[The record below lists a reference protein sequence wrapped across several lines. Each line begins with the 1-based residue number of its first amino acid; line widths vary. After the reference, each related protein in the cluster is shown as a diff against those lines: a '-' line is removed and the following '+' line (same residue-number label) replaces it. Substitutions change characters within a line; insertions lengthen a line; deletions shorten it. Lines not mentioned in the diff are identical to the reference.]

1 MAQGKR
7 KRPTAPSAPE
17 GPGFDIADL
26 PSDVLTQLE
35 FHRHALAL
43 LPDPSDK
50 RPGVVFFVEGDE
62 YTPAQRFCTCGLS
75 ATKTCAHQL
84 KLAQIFKQIKRN
96 SLASESYERFRSS
109 IWHRLAAILADGSRV
124 TAQNLQTKM
133 VGRRGDPNGGE
144 ERAQQGGAIRL
155 CTAQGEEAATYL
167 ANGPGRIRFVER
179 FGGLPQ
185 PSPRLQ
191 RAEVLNRLAL
201 LTLTDNE
208 RVMMDRG
215 YKTQRQ
221 AFEESLWYRMAY
233 HGYREFGNQGGTFQP
248 AIETSTGVFY
258 VTFASDSGELS
269 LRLAVRRENVRRLL
283 SALKEMLPNQHHMEI
298 HPIPLKSIFKVDRN
312 TELDLEVRPLIQLIQ
327 QDGEARFFEREALD
341 RFTYG
346 DLVFVPELGVLA
358 EIEPPEKSPR
368 KFVSPVRMVLKK
380 SQIPSFLEDF
390 QVEIQDGSMI
400 GDGVKG
406 LKVFD
411 RFDRIEFKVEAI
423 ERDWCWISVSY
434 GLGNMAVSLAEILN
448 AKREKQAFIGT
459 SHGWVDVR
467 SPALEVLEP
476 LVDRGGLSA
485 GPANPGLLKL
495 SRMDLFRITA
505 TDPDT
510 VVVKGEKKKT
520 DLLKKFLD
528 LSPERP
534 LRPLKGMTSNL
545 RKYQR
550 LGLEWIRFLD
560 ENKFGGLLCDE
571 MGLGKTHQIMA
582 LFLSLYE
589 EEGHV
594 NPFLVVCPTT
604 VLSHWT
610 KKIHDHIPAMQAAV
624 YHGGERDLA
633 EATKEGHILLTSYGI
648 LRRDIEALK
657 QLDFR
662 MAVFD
667 EVQQLKNPD
676 TLAYQSAQEIRAR
689 VKIGLSGTPIENS
702 LSDLKALF
710 DLTLPGYLGNN
721 QDFTARY
728 LVPIQENPASPAQ
741 KGLSRLIHP
750 FVLRRLKKSVLQEL
764 PPKIEDVRTC
774 RLSEDQVKIYRDAI
788 DAKGRP
794 LVVGLRNHGKP
805 IPYIHIF
812 ALLTLLKQICDHP
825 ALAIGNTEEAER
837 FGSGKWELFKEL
849 LTECLESGQKV
860 VIYSQF
866 LGMIEIIARYLKGQ
880 AIDFVTLTGA
890 SRNRGEIIARFNEDP
905 QCRVFVGSLKAGGL
919 GIDLVA
925 ASVVIHY
932 DRWWNAAREDQA
944 TDRVHRIG
952 QRRGVQVFKLV
963 TEGTLEE
970 KIAAIIERKRDL
982 MDRVVKEDDPSLVK
996 TFSRDELLELLSEP
1010 DSPGG
1015 PQGRGI
1021 SQPLL

>member
-1 MAQGKR
+1 MAQGKK
-7 KRPTAPSAPE
+7 KRPVAPSVPKD
-17 GPGFDIADL
+17 PGCEITDL
-26 PSDVLTQLE
+26 PRDVLNQLE

-50 RPGVVFFVEGDE
+50 RPGVVFFVEGDQH
-62 YTPAQRFCTCGLS
+62 TPVQRFCTCGLS
-75 ATKTCAHQL
+75 ATRTCAHQL
-84 KLAQIFKQIKRN
+84 KLAQIFKQIKRT
-96 SLASESYERFRSS
+96 SLATESYERFRSS

-124 TAQNLQTKM
+124 TAQNVQTKM
-133 VGRRGDPNGGE
+133 VGRKDDPNTGMARSYE
-144 ERAQQGGAIRL
+144 GGAIRL
-155 CTAQGEEAATYL
+155 CTAQGQEAATYL

-179 FGGLPQ
+179 FGRLPQ
-185 PSPRLQ
+185 PSTHLQ

-201 LTLTDNE
+201 LTLTENE
-208 RVMMDRG
+208 RLMMDRG

-233 HGYREFGNQGGTFQP
+233 HGYREFGDLGGTFQP
-248 AIETSTGVFY
+248 AIETSTGAFY
-258 VTFASDSGELS
+258 VTFTSDSGALV
-269 LRLAVRRENVRRLL
+269 LRMAVRRENVRRLL
-283 SALKEMLPNQHHMEI
+283 TALKEMLPNQHHMEI

-312 TELDLEVRPLIQLIQ
+312 TELDLELRPLIQLIQ
-327 QDGEARFFEREALD
+327 QDGEARFFEREALE

-346 DLVFVPELGVLA
+346 DLVYVPELGVLA
-358 EIEPPEKSPR
+358 ELEPSGKSPR
-368 KFVSPVRMVLKK
+368 KFVPPVRMVLKK
-380 SQIPSFLEDF
+380 SQIPSFLEEF
-390 QVEIQDGSMI
+390 QDELQDGSMV
-400 GDGVKG
+400 GEGVKG
-406 LKVFD
+406 LKVFNH
-411 RFDRIEFKVEAI
+411 FDRLDFKVEAI
-423 ERDWCWISVSY
+423 ERDWCWLSVSY
-434 GLGNMAVSLAEILN
+434 GLGDTAVSLAEILN
-448 AKREKQAFIGT
+448 AKKEKQAFIGT
-459 SHGWVDVR
+459 PEGWVDVR
-467 SPALEVLEP
+467 SSALEVLDP
-476 LVDRGGLSA
+476 LVDRD
-485 GPANPGLLKL
+485 GLLTSPSSPHVLRL

-510 VVVKGEKKKT
+510 VVVKGEKKKAG
-520 DLLKKFLD
+520 LLKKILD
-528 LSPERP
+528 LSPER
-534 LRPLKGMTSNL
+534 LSRDLKGMTSHL
-545 RKYQR
+545 RTYQR

-560 ENKFGGLLCDE
+560 ENGFGGLLCDE

-582 LFLSLYE
+582 YFLSLYE
-589 EEGHV
+589 EEGRGK
-594 NPFLVVCPTT
+594 PFLVVCPTT

-610 KKIHDHIPAMQAAV
+610 KKIRDHIPGLKAAV

-633 EATKEGHILLTSYGI
+633 EAIKEGHIILTSYGI
-648 LRRDIEALK
+648 LRRDLEALK

-662 MAVFD
+662 VAVFD
-667 EVQQLKNPD
+667 EVQHIKNPD
-676 TLAYQSAQEIRAR
+676 TLSYRAAQEIRAR
-689 VKIGLSGTPIENS
+689 VKLGVSGTPIENS

-710 DLTLPGYLGNN
+710 DLTLPGYLGDN
-721 QDFTARY
+721 QAFAARY
-728 LVPIQENPASPAQ
+728 LVPIQENPAAPAQ
-741 KGLSRLIHP
+741 KSLSRLIHP

-825 ALAIGNTEEAER
+825 ALANGNPEGVDHYE
-837 FGSGKWELFKEL
+837 SGKWELFKEL
-849 LTECLESGQKV
+849 LAECLDSGQKV

-866 LGMIEIIARYLKGQ
+866 LGMIEIMGRYLKGQ
-880 AIDFVTLTGA
+880 YVDFVTLTGA

-905 QCRVFVGSLKAGGL
+905 RCRVFVGSLKAGGL

-952 QRRGVQVFKLV
+952 QRRGVQVFKLM

-996 TFSRDELLELLSEP
+996 TFSREELLELLSEP
-1010 DSPGG
+1010 S
-1015 PQGRGI
+1015 
-1021 SQPLL
+1021 

>member
-1 MAQGKR
+1 MAQAKK
-7 KRPTAPSAPE
+7 KRPTAPRSPKD
-17 GPGFDIADL
+17 PGCEITDL
-26 PSDVLTQLE
+26 PRDVLDQLE

-43 LPDPSDK
+43 IPDPSDK

-62 YTPAQRFCTCGLS
+62 LTPAQRFCTCGLS
-75 ATKTCAHQL
+75 ATKTCPHQL
-84 KLAQIFKQIKRN
+84 KLARIFKQIKRT
-96 SLASESYERFRSS
+96 SLATEAYERFRSS

-124 TAQNLQTKM
+124 TAQNVQKKM
-133 VGRRGDPNGGE
+133 VARRDDPNAGAA
-144 ERAQQGGAIRL
+144 RSHQGGAIRL

-185 PSPRLQ
+185 PSPNLQ

-201 LTLTDNE
+201 LTLTENE
-208 RVMMDRG
+208 RLMMDRG

-233 HGYREFGNQGGTFQP
+233 HGYREFGDQGGTFQP
-248 AIETSTGVFY
+248 AIETSTGIFY
-258 VTFASDSGELS
+258 VTFTSDSGALS

-283 SALKEMLPNQHHMEI
+283 TALKEMLPNQHHMEI

-327 QDGEARFFEREALD
+327 QDGEARFFEREALE

-346 DLVFVPELGVLA
+346 DLVYVPELGVLA
-358 EIEPPEKSPR
+358 ELEPSGKSPR
-368 KFVSPVRMVLKK
+368 KFVPPVRMVLKK
-380 SQIPSFLEDF
+380 SQIPNFLEEF
-390 QVEIQDGSMI
+390 QDEIQDGSMI
-400 GDGVKG
+400 GEGVKG

-411 RFDRIEFKVEAI
+411 HFDRIEFKVEAM
-423 ERDWCWISVSY
+423 ERDWCWLSVSY
-434 GLGNMAVSLAEILN
+434 GLGNMAVSLAEILK
-448 AKREKQAFIGT
+448 AKRDKQAFIGT
-459 SHGWVDVR
+459 PEGWVDVR
-467 SPALEVLEP
+467 SPALEVLDP
-476 LVDRGGLSA
+476 LVDQGGLSTS
-485 GPANPGLLKL
+485 PSNPHVLRL

-510 VVVKGEKKKT
+510 VVVKGEKKKAG
-520 DLLKKFLD
+520 LLKKILD
-528 LSPERP
+528 LSPERL
-534 LRPLKGMTSNL
+534 LRDLKGMTSKL
-545 RKYQR
+545 RTYQR

-560 ENKFGGLLCDE
+560 ENGFGGLLCDE

-582 LFLSLYE
+582 FFLSLYE
-589 EEGHV
+589 EEGRG

-610 KKIHDHIPAMQAAV
+610 KKIRDHVPALKAAV

-633 EATKEGHILLTSYGI
+633 EAVKEGHILLTSYGI
-648 LRRDIEALK
+648 LRRDMEALR

-662 MAVFD
+662 VAVFD
-667 EVQQLKNPD
+667 EIQHIKNPD
-676 TLAYQSAQEIRAR
+676 TLGYQAAREIRAR
-689 VKIGLSGTPIENS
+689 VKVGVSGTPIENS

-710 DLTLPGYLGNN
+710 DLTLPGYLGDN
-721 QDFTARY
+721 QGFAARY

-741 KGLSRLIHP
+741 KSLSKLIHP
-750 FVLRRLKKSVLQEL
+750 FILRRLKKSVLQEL

-774 RLSEDQVKIYRDAI
+774 RLSEDQIRFYRDAI

-805 IPYIHIF
+805 IPFIHIF

-825 ALAIGNTEEAER
+825 ALAEGNTEEVDRYE
-837 FGSGKWELFKEL
+837 SGKWELFKEL
-849 LTECLESGQKV
+849 LGECLDSGQKV

-866 LGMIEIIARYLKGQ
+866 LGMIDIIGRFLKGQ
-880 AIDFVTLTGA
+880 SVDFVTLTGA

-982 MDRVVKEDDPSLVK
+982 MDRVVKEDDPTLVK
-996 TFSRDELLELLSEP
+996 TFSREELLELLSEP
-1010 DSPGG
+1010 S
-1015 PQGRGI
+1015 
-1021 SQPLL
+1021 

>member
-1 MAQGKR
+1 MDQGKK
-7 KRPTAPSAPE
+7 KRSTAPRAPKD
-17 GPGFDIADL
+17 PGCEITDL
-26 PSDVLTQLE
+26 PRDVLNQLE

-50 RPGVVFFVEGDE
+50 RPGVVFFVEGDQHI
-62 YTPAQRFCTCGLS
+62 PAQRFCTCGLS

-84 KLAQIFKQIKRN
+84 KLAQIFKHIKKT
-96 SLASESYERFRSS
+96 SLARESYECFRSS

-124 TAQNLQTKM
+124 TAQNVQAKI
-133 VGRRGDPNGGE
+133 VGKRNIPNAAVA
-144 ERAQQGGAIRL
+144 RLHQGGAIRL

-185 PSPRLQ
+185 PSPHLQ

-208 RVMMDRG
+208 RLMMDRG

-233 HGYREFGNQGGTFQP
+233 HGYREFGDRGGTFQP

-258 VTFASDSGELS
+258 VTFLSDSGVLS

-283 SALKEMLPNQHHMEI
+283 TALKEMLPNQHHMEI
-298 HPIPLKSIFKVDRN
+298 HPIPLKSIFKIDRN

-327 QDGEARFFEREALD
+327 QDGEARFFEREALE

-346 DLVFVPELGVLA
+346 DLVYVPELGVLA
-358 EIEPPEKSPR
+358 ELEPPGKSPR

-380 SQIPSFLEDF
+380 SQIPSFLEEF
-390 QVEIQDGSMI
+390 QEELQDGSMI
-400 GDGVKG
+400 GEGVKG
-406 LKVFD
+406 LKVFNH
-411 RFDRIEFKVEAI
+411 FDRIEFRVDAI
-423 ERDWCWISVSY
+423 DRDWCWLSVIY
-434 GLGNMAVSLAEILN
+434 GEGDMAVSLTEILD

-459 SHGWVDVR
+459 PQGWVDVR
-467 SPALEVLEP
+467 SPALDVLDP
-476 LVDRGGLSA
+476 LVDQEGLS
-485 GPANPGLLKL
+485 PSSSSPHVLRL

-510 VVVKGEKKKT
+510 VVVKGEKKKA
-520 DLLKKFLD
+520 DLLKRVLD
-528 LSPERP
+528 LSPARH
-534 LRPLKGMTSNL
+534 LRHLKGMTSTL
-545 RKYQR
+545 RTYQR

-560 ENKFGGLLCDE
+560 ENGFGGLLCDE

-582 LFLSLYE
+582 FLLSLYE
-589 EEGHV
+589 KERGGG
-594 NPFLVVCPTT
+594 PFLVVCPTT

-610 KKIHDHIPAMQAAV
+610 KKIHDHIPGLNAAV

-633 EATKEGHILLTSYGI
+633 EAIKQCQILLTSYGI

-657 QLDFR
+657 RVDFR
-662 MAVFD
+662 AAVFD
-667 EVQQLKNPD
+667 EIQHIKNPD
-676 TLAYQSAQEIRAR
+676 TLAFQAAQEIRAR
-689 VKIGLSGTPIENS
+689 VKLGVSGTPIENS

-710 DLTLPGYLGNN
+710 DLTLPGYLGDNKT
-721 QDFTARY
+721 FAARY
-728 LVPIQENPASPAQ
+728 LVPIQENPAAPAQ
-741 KGLSRLIHP
+741 KSLSRLIHP

-794 LVVGLRNHGKP
+794 LVVGLRSHTKP

-825 ALAIGNTEEAER
+825 ALANGNPEEVDR
-837 FGSGKWELFKEL
+837 YGSGKWELFKEIL
-849 LTECLESGQKV
+849 AECLDSGQKV

-866 LGMIEIIARYLKGQ
+866 LGMIEIMGRYLKAQ
-880 AIDFVTLTGA
+880 SVDFVTLTG
-890 SRNRGEIIARFNEDP
+890 STQNRGEIIDRFNEDP

-996 TFSRDELLELLSEP
+996 TFSREQLLELLSEP
-1010 DSPGG
+1010 S
-1015 PQGRGI
+1015 
-1021 SQPLL
+1021 

>member
-1 MAQGKR
+1 MAQRKK
-7 KRPTAPSAPE
+7 KRPAAPRAPKD
-17 GPGFDIADL
+17 PGFEITDL
-26 PSDVLTQLE
+26 PRDVLNQLE

-50 RPGVVFFVEGDE
+50 RPGVVFFVEGDQH
-62 YTPAQRFCTCGLS
+62 TPAQRFCTCGLS

-84 KLAQIFKQIKRN
+84 KLAQIFKRIKKT
-96 SLASESYERFRSS
+96 SLATESYERFRSS

-124 TAQNLQTKM
+124 TAQNIQKKM
-133 VGRRGDPNGGE
+133 MGRRDRPNAE
-144 ERAQQGGAIRL
+144 AAKSYQGGAIRL

-185 PSPRLQ
+185 PSPHLQ
-191 RAEVLNRLAL
+191 RAEILNRLAL
-201 LTLTDNE
+201 LTLTETE
-208 RVMMDRG
+208 RLMMDRG

-233 HGYREFGNQGGTFQP
+233 HGYREFGDQGGTFQP

-258 VTFASDSGELS
+258 VTFTSDSGALS

-283 SALKEMLPNQHHMEI
+283 TALKEMLPNQHHMEI

-327 QDGEARFFEREALD
+327 QDGEARFFEREALE

-346 DLVFVPELGVLA
+346 DLVYVPELGVLA
-358 EIEPPEKSPR
+358 ELEPSGKSPR
-368 KFVSPVRMVLKK
+368 KFVSPTRVVLKK
-380 SQIPSFLEDF
+380 SQIPSFLEEF
-390 QVEIQDGSMI
+390 QDELQDGSMI

-406 LKVFD
+406 LKVFSHFE
-411 RFDRIEFKVEAI
+411 RLEFKVEAI
-423 ERDWCWISVSY
+423 EREWCWLSVSY
-434 GLGNMAVSLAEILN
+434 GLGNMAVSLAEILS

-459 SHGWVDVR
+459 PQGWVDVR
-467 SPALEVLEP
+467 SPALDVLDP
-476 LVDRGGLSA
+476 LVDRGDLSTTVSS
-485 GPANPGLLKL
+485 PELLRL

-510 VVVKGEKKKT
+510 VVVKGEKKKAA
-520 DLLKKFLD
+520 LLKKILD
-528 LSPERP
+528 LSPER
-534 LRPLKGMTSNL
+534 LSRHLKGMTSTL
-545 RKYQR
+545 RTYQR

-560 ENKFGGLLCDE
+560 ENRFGGLLCDE

-582 LFLSLYE
+582 FFLSLYE
-589 EEGHV
+589 EVGGE

-610 KKIHDHIPAMQAAV
+610 RKIHDHIPALKAAV

-633 EATKEGHILLTSYGI
+633 DAIKEGHILLTSYGI

-662 MAVFD
+662 VAVFD
-667 EVQQLKNPD
+667 ELQQIKNPD
-676 TLAYQSAQEIRAR
+676 TLGYQAAREIRAR
-689 VKIGLSGTPIENS
+689 VKLGVSGTPIENS

-710 DLTLPGYLGNN
+710 DLTLPGYLGDNKT
-721 QDFTARY
+721 FAARY
-728 LVPIQENPASPAQ
+728 LLPIQENPASPAQ
-741 KGLSRLIHP
+741 KSLSRLIHP

-825 ALAIGNTEEAER
+825 ALANGNTEEVDR
-837 FGSGKWELFKEL
+837 YGSGKWELFKEL
-849 LTECLESGQKV
+849 LAECLDSDQKV

-866 LGMIEIIARYLKGQ
+866 LGMIEIIGRYLKGQ
-880 AIDFVTLTGA
+880 SIEFVTLTGA

-905 QCRVFVGSLKAGGL
+905 KCRVFVGSLKAGGL

-1010 DSPGG
+1010 S
-1015 PQGRGI
+1015 
-1021 SQPLL
+1021 

>member
-1 MAQGKR
+1 MAQAKR
-7 KRPTAPSAPE
+7 RSPAASRIPKNQGPE
-17 GPGFDIADL
+17 ITDL
-26 PSDVLTQLE
+26 PKDVLNQLE

-43 LPDPSDK
+43 LPDPSDN
-50 RPGVVFFVEGDE
+50 RPGVVFFVEGE
-62 YTPAQRFCTCGLS
+62 RHTPAQRFCTCSLS
-75 ATKTCAHQL
+75 ATKTCSHQL
-84 KLAQIFKQIKRN
+84 KLAQVFKQIKRTT
-96 SLASESYERFRSS
+96 LATESYEHFRSS
-109 IWHRLAAILADGSRV
+109 VWHRLAAILADGSRV
-124 TAQNLQTKM
+124 TAQNVQTKM
-133 VGRRGDPNGGE
+133 VGRKDSPNAGM
-144 ERAQQGGAIRL
+144 ERPRQGGAIRL

-179 FGGLPQ
+179 FGSLPQ
-185 PSPRLQ
+185 PTPYLQ

-201 LTLTDNE
+201 LTLTESE
-208 RVMMDRG
+208 RLMMDRG

-233 HGYREFGNQGGTFQP
+233 HGYREFGDQGGAFQP
-248 AIETSTGVFY
+248 AIETSTGMFY
-258 VTFASDSGELS
+258 VTFTSDSGTLS

-327 QDGEARFFEREALD
+327 QDGEARFFEREALE

-346 DLVFVPELGVLA
+346 DLVYVPELGVLA
-358 EIEPPEKSPR
+358 ELEPSEKSPR
-368 KFVSPVRMVLKK
+368 KFVPPVRMVLKK
-380 SQIPSFLEDF
+380 SQIPNFIEEFQEELED
-390 QVEIQDGSMI
+390 GSVI
-400 GDGVKG
+400 GEGVKG
-406 LKVFD
+406 LKVFNH
-411 RFDRIEFKVEAI
+411 FDRIELKVEAI
-423 ERDWCWISVSY
+423 ERDWCWLSVSY
-434 GLGNMAVSLAEILN
+434 GLGNVSVSLAEILN
-448 AKREKQAFIGT
+448 AKKEKQAFIGT
-459 SHGWVDVR
+459 PEGWVDVR
-467 SPALEVLEP
+467 SPALEVLDQ
-476 LVDRGGLSA
+476 LVDRDGLSTS
-485 GPANPGLLKL
+485 PASPHLLRL
-495 SRMDLFRITA
+495 SRMDLFRVTA

-510 VVVKGEKKKT
+510 VVVKGEKQKAG
-520 DLLKKFLD
+520 LLKKILA
-528 LSPERP
+528 LSPKRTS
-534 LRPLKGMTSNL
+534 RHLKGLTSNL
-545 RKYQR
+545 RTYQR

-560 ENKFGGLLCDE
+560 ENGFGGLLCDE

-582 LFLSLYE
+582 YFLSLYE
-589 EEGHV
+589 REGRG

-610 KKIHDHIPAMQAAV
+610 KKIRDHIPSLKAV
-624 YHGGERDLA
+624 LYHGGERDLV
-633 EATKEGHILLTSYGI
+633 EAISEGHILLTSYGI

-657 QLDFR
+657 QLEFR
-662 MAVFD
+662 AAVFD
-667 EVQQLKNPD
+667 EVQHVKNPG
-676 TLAYQSAQEIRAR
+676 TLAYQAAREIRAA
-689 VKIGLSGTPIENS
+689 VKIGVSGTPIENS

-710 DLTLPGYLGNN
+710 DLTLPGYLGDN
-721 QDFTARY
+721 QAFATRY
-728 LVPIQENPASPAQ
+728 IAPIQENPAAPAQ
-741 KGLSRLIHP
+741 KRLSRLIHP

-764 PPKIEDVRTC
+764 PPKIEDMRTC
-774 RLSEDQVKIYRDAI
+774 RLSDDQVKIYRDAI

-794 LVVGLRNHGKP
+794 LVVGLRNHKRP

-825 ALAIGNTEEAER
+825 ALAKGNTEEVDR
-837 FGSGKWELFKEL
+837 YGSGKWELFKEL
-849 LTECLESGQKV
+849 LAECLDSGQKV

-866 LGMIEIIARYLKGQ
+866 LGMIEIIGRYLKSQ
-880 AIDFVTLTGA
+880 AIDFVTLTGT
-890 SRNRGEIIARFNEDP
+890 SRNRGEIIARFNDDP

-982 MDRVVKEDDPSLVK
+982 MDRVVKEDDPALVK
-996 TFSRDELLELLSEP
+996 TFSREELLELLSEP
-1010 DSPGG
+1010 V
-1015 PQGRGI
+1015 
-1021 SQPLL
+1021 